1 MLTEMAGELRQAL
14 EQVPEPSTKEEKTAL
29 KKKRKQLKELEEHRD
44 KLQEYDNV
52 WTRCRTGIPIPKRT
66 MTLLS

>member
-14 EQVPEPSTKEEKTAL
+14 EQVPEHSTKEEKTAL

-44 KLQEYDNV
+44 KLQ
-52 WTRCRTGIPIPKRT
+52 GIRQPSGHAAGQEF
-66 MTLLS
+66 LFQNGQ

>member
-14 EQVPEPSTKEEKTAL
+14 EQVPEPSTKEEETAL

-44 KLQEYDNV
+44 KLQE
-52 WTRCRTGIPIPKRT
+52 
-66 MTLLS
+66 